1 MGEKLPL
8 KMEINCSLVRPE
20 WVPQMTGQGKA
31 SRPVLSFSFIKLAE
45 VH

>member
-8 KMEINCSLVRPE
+8 KMGINCSLVRPE
-20 WVPQMTGQGKA
+20 WVPQMMVQGKA
-31 SRPVLSFSFIKLAE
+31 SRALLSFYFIKLAE